1 MASNLQVLIYFSDF
15 LIKVVDLETSNQK
28 LFQEHEAPV
37 LSLAIH
43 PDETYM
49 VLFQYQSPS

>member
-49 VLFQYQSPS
+49 VLSQYQSPS